1 MRICYIDD
9 NGEYLKNFKAEY
21 ADVMKEYNWSFM
33 SFPKEYLESDEV
45 CDILMLDIEFG
56 DSKNGLDYIN
66 SIKEKSPYTQI
77 IVVTAYTEKYIEDIF
92 MKKDNVA
99 GFLKKPVDRDNML
112 RVLAKAESIIRN
124 KRTEITLKTG
134 KYEYVTVK
142 TDDIIYI
149 ESAGHNLRF
158 VTKTDEYVTQ
168 GRLDDI
174 GEDLPESFVRCH
186 KSYFVNLGKIKGFT
200 GEDVLI
206 EGNAEISVSRSKKAE
221 FIEAYRNFLQK

>member
-9 NGEYLKNFKAEY
+9 NVEYLKNFKVEY
-21 ADVMKEYNWSFM
+21 ADLMEAYSWSFR
-33 SFPKEYLESDEV
+33 SFPNEYLESDEA

-124 KRTEITLKTG
+124 KRTEITIKTG

-142 TDDIIYI
+142 TDDIRYI

-158 VTKTDEYVTQ
+158 VTGTNEYVAQ
-168 GRLDDI
+168 GRLDNLS
-174 GEDLPESFVRCH
+174 EDLPDSFVRCH
-186 KSYFVNLGKIKGFT
+186 KSYFVNLGRIKGFT
-200 GEDVLI
+200 GEVVIVED
-206 EGNAEISVSRSKKAE
+206 NAEISVSRSKKAD